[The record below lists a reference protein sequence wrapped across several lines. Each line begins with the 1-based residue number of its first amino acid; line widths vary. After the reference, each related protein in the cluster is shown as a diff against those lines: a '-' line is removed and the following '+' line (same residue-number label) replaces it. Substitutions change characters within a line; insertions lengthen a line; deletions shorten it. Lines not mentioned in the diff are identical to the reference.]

1 MVTLNVNDSFQSAP
15 EGTTGTDLELP
26 HSTQVNAI
34 QQATQT
40 TEEFHKPDLSLFFN
54 NFLSVVGVSED
65 F

>member
-1 MVTLNVNDSFQSAP
+1 MFTLNVNYSFQSAP
-15 EGTTGTDLELP
+15 EGTIRTE

-54 NFLSVVGVSED
+54 NFLSVVGESED